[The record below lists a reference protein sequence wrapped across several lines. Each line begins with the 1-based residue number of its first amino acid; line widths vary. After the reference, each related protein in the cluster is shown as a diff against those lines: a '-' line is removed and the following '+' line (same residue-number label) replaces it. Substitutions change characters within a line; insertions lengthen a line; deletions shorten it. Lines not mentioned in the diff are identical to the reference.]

1 MTYLYLLYSGSRFKI
16 GIASKLRRRVKQ
28 IDDSTKGNQ
37 RIIIAVDLP
46 FKARQIEAYL
56 HRRYKRWHA
65 PLKSGSGRTEYFKAG
80 LWVLEAVVIMLVVAL
95 VQWAVVWSAIYL
107 ILLIYFYG

>member
-1 MTYLYLLYSGSRFKI
+1 MTFLYLLYSGRRFKI

-37 RIIIAVDLP
+37 RIVIAVDLP

-56 HRRYKRWHA
+56 HRRYKPYHA
-65 PLKSGSGRTEYFKAG
+65 PLKSGSGKSEWFKAG
-80 LWVLEAVVIMLVVAL
+80 LWVIEAIVIMLVVAL
-95 VQWAVVWSAIYL
+95 VQWGLVWLPIY
-107 ILLIYFYG
+107 ITLLIYFYG

>member
-1 MTYLYLLYSGSRFKI
+1 MTFLYLLYSGSRFKI